1 MKSDK
6 LKKANEY
13 INDNFDK
20 INTRFRQ
27 KYHFNV
33 PIGWMNDPNGVCE
46 YKGRIHVFYQFN
58 PYSSKWD
65 VMHWGHAVTDDFIV
79 WQNHYFALAPD
90 QKGVDDGQGC
100 FSGSSVV
107 EDGKICLIY
116 TGVSDKQQVCM
127 AHSDNGEDF
136 IKFDGNPIIPLSSA
150 PEGTYPMGFRDPRV
164 FKKGDYYY
172 MVIGMQDK
180 VSGNVLLYKSENL
193 KSWTFIGKLLPT
205 AEKTTGEKLHI
216 EGVVE
221 CPDFFTLNGW
231 DILTGCFMNYEQKGN
246 HFQKLVKELNE
257 K

>member
-79 WQNHYFALAPD
+79 WQNHYVALAPD

-127 AHSDNGEDF
+127 AYLKNGVLGGEYTHERLKLPKADSGHAMIFKDF
-136 IKFDGNPIIPLSSA
+136 SGVFRICLHENNSVPCGERAAIYRVGVNDGRLVV
-150 PEGTYPMGFRDPRV
+150 Y
-164 FKKGDYYY
+164 
-172 MVIGMQDK
+172 DK
-180 VSGNVLLYKSENL
+180 
-193 KSWTFIGKLLPT
+193 
-205 AEKTTGEKLHI
+205 
-216 EGVVE
+216 
-221 CPDFFTLNGW
+221 
-231 DILTGCFMNYEQKGN
+231 
-246 HFQKLVKELNE
+246 
-257 K
+257 